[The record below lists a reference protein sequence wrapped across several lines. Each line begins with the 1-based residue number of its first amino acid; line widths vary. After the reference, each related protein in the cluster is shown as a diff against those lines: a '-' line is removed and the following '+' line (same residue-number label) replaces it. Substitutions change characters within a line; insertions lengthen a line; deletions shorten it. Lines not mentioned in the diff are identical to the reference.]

1 MMSGNPVVVKVRT
14 APRAVAVI
22 GLGWLVVS
30 IFRSMLV
37 RWTTRTLECPMSE
50 IANAQIIIRPSAEPL
65 DQNGVVDVGASC

>member
-1 MMSGNPVVVKVRT
+1 MMSANPVVVKVHT

-37 RWTTRTLECPMSE
+37 RWTTRILECPMSE
-50 IANAQIIIRPSAEPL
+50 IANAQIIMRPSA
-65 DQNGVVDVGASC
+65 GAPPADSAF